1 MIFQPHRFSRTKM
14 LFKDFILT
22 LSKVDKVFLLPIY
35 SASEKEIK
43 GATSKNMAKKLNKIN
58 GKNFCNLV
66 NHENVN
72 DMVEQYIDK
81 YDVVITQ
88 GAGNVS
94 MVSKG
99 LIERWKT

>member
-14 LFKDFILT
+14 LFKDFIST

-43 GATSKNMAKKLNKIN
+43 GVSSKNMAQKLNKAN
-58 GKNFCNLV
+58 GKDFCSLV

-72 DMVEQYIDK
+72 DMVEQCIDK

-99 LIERWKT
+99 LIKKWKI

>member
-1 MIFQPHRFSRTKM
+1 M
-14 LFKDFILT
+14 LFKDFIST

-43 GATSKNMAKKLNKIN
+43 GVSSKKIAQKLNKVN
-58 GKNFCNLV
+58 GKDFCNLV
-66 NHENVN
+66 DHENVD
-72 DMVEQYIDK
+72 DMVEQCIHK

-99 LIERWKT
+99 LIKRWKI

>member
-14 LFKDFILT
+14 LFKDFIST
-22 LSKVDKVFLLPIY
+22 LSKVDKLFLLPIY

-43 GATSKNMAKKLNKIN
+43 GVSSKNMAQKLNKIN
-58 GKNFCNLV
+58 EKNFCNLV
-66 NHENVN
+66 THQNVN
-72 DMVEQYIDK
+72 DMAEQYIDK

-99 LIERWKT
+99 LIKRWKV

>member
-14 LFKDFILT
+14 LFNDFIST

-43 GATSKNMAKKLNKIN
+43 GVSSKNIAQKLNKIN
-58 GKNFCNLV
+58 GNDFCCLV
-66 NHENVN
+66 KHENVN
-72 DMVEQYIDK
+72 DMVEQCIDK

-99 LIERWKT
+99 LIERWKI

>member
-14 LFKDFILT
+14 LFNDFIST

-43 GATSKNMAKKLNKIN
+43 GVSSKNMVQQLNKIN
-58 GKNFCNLV
+58 GKDFCSLV
-66 NHENVN
+66 KHENVN
-72 DMVEQYIDK
+72 DMVEQCIDK

-99 LIERWKT
+99 LIMRWKI